1 VKLNFP
7 PAGILPESNALVSL
21 VAVCAMLSVFV
32 HVTIV
37 PTDTLMGFGAYAA
50 EPSDRAPDGIVT
62 AEPEGDGV
70 GVGVGVVGVDELPH
84 ATAVSRR
91 QATRTYRRTDIEP
104 LLPRGLLNSS
114 DCFNSNHAARFLPR
128 VSSGRTR

>member
-37 PTDTLMGFGAYAA
+37 PAETVMGLGAYAV
-50 EPSDRAPDGIVT
+50 EPNVRAPAGIVT
-62 AEPEGDGV
+62 AAPVGV
-70 GVGVGVVGVDELPH
+70 GVGVGDEG
-84 ATAVSRR
+84 A
-91 QATRTYRRTDIEP
+91 E
-104 LLPRGLLNSS
+104 
-114 DCFNSNHAARFLPR
+114 
-128 VSSGRTR
+128 